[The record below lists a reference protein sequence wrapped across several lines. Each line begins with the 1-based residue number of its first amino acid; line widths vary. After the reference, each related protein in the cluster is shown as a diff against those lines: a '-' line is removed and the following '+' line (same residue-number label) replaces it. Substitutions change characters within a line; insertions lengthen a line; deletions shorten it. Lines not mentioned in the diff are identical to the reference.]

1 MGQGSVTISLVQ
13 ELGLD
18 RLASLAIMGLGKNAG
33 KTTVLNHIVRAC
45 SQSDFSRVL
54 ALTSVGRDGEDEDLV
69 TGGVKPRIFVKEGS
83 LVATSCSSVGK
94 CDAVLEV
101 LALTG
106 IHTAAGE
113 IAIARARSGG
123 YLELAGPSMAQDL
136 SLCEKLLRQ
145 QEPDCLFLV
154 DGALDRKSQAGGG
167 LTKAVILVAGMD
179 NAATMEVLA
188 EKTAAQASLLTLP
201 SMAETDRRI
210 MQEVMDEKPGA
221 RAVITGE
228 GGTVRRVLEMP
239 ALVGHERQVAEALLP
254 DDRVL
259 LLRGAVTERLVDALL
274 STRGVQGMTWAAE
287 DGTRFFITGR
297 TLARLKRQKVK
308 LAVIHE
314 LTLPAI
320 FVNPARRDGSQVD
333 GKALRETVRAV
344 VDLPV
349 FELGPALD

>member
-1 MGQGSVTISLVQ
+1 MVQTGTPSLVN

-45 SQSDFSRVL
+45 DQASFPRVL

-69 TGGVKPRIFVKEGS
+69 TGGMKPRIFVKEGW
-83 LVATSCSSVGK
+83 LAATARGSVGK
-94 CDAVLEV
+94 CDAVLEI

-106 IHTAAGE
+106 IHTATGE

-136 SLCEKLLRQ
+136 SLCEKLLRRE
-145 QEPDCLFLV
+145 EPDCLFLV

-167 LTKAVILVAGMD
+167 LTQAVVLVAGMA
-179 NAATMEVLA
+179 NAASMEGLA
-188 EKTAAQASLLTLP
+188 EKTAAQVSLLTLP
-201 SMAETDRRI
+201 SMAEADRLA
-210 MQEVMDEKPGA
+210 MQEAMDESPGA
-221 RAVITGE
+221 RAVIIGE
-228 GGTVRRVLEMP
+228 EGTVRVLEMP
-239 ALVGHERQVAEALLP
+239 SLVGHERQVAESLLP

-274 STRGVQGMTWAAE
+274 SAGGIRGMTLAAE
-287 DGTRFFITGR
+287 DGTRFFITAR
-297 TLARLKRQKVK
+297 TLARLERQKVK

-314 LTLPAI
+314 LQLPAI
-320 FVNPARRDGSQVD
+320 FVNPARRDGSLAD
-333 GKALRETVRAV
+333 EKALVKAIRSL

-349 FELGPALD
+349 FEMGPALD

>member
-1 MGQGSVTISLVQ
+1 VRTGTPSLVN

-45 SQSDFSRVL
+45 DQASFPRVL

-69 TGGVKPRIFVKEGS
+69 TGGMKPRIFVKEGW
-83 LVATSCSSVGK
+83 LAATARGSVGK
-94 CDAVLEV
+94 CDAVLEI

-106 IHTAAGE
+106 IHTATGE

-136 SLCEKLLRQ
+136 SLCEKLLRRE
-145 QEPDCLFLV
+145 EPDCLFLV

-167 LTKAVILVAGMD
+167 LTQAVVLVAGMA
-179 NAATMEVLA
+179 NAASMEELA
-188 EKTAAQASLLTLP
+188 EKTAAQVSLLTLP
-201 SMAETDRRI
+201 SMAEADRLA
-210 MQEVMDEKPGA
+210 MQEAMDESPGA
-221 RAVITGE
+221 RAVIIGE
-228 GGTVRRVLEMP
+228 EGTVRVLEMP
-239 ALVGHERQVAEALLP
+239 SLVGHERQVAESLLP

-274 STRGVQGMTWAAE
+274 SAGGIRGMTLAAE
-287 DGTRFFITGR
+287 DGTRFFITAR
-297 TLARLKRQKVK
+297 TLARLERQKVK

-314 LTLPAI
+314 LQLPAI
-320 FVNPARRDGSQVD
+320 FVNPARRDGSLAD
-333 GKALRETVRAV
+333 EKALVKAIRSL

-349 FELGPALD
+349 FEMGPALD

>member
-1 MGQGSVTISLVQ
+1 MVQTGTPSLVN

-45 SQSDFSRVL
+45 DQASFPRVL

-69 TGGVKPRIFVKEGS
+69 TGGMKPRIFVKEGW
-83 LVATSCSSVGK
+83 LAATARGSVGK
-94 CDAVLEV
+94 CDAVLEI

-106 IHTAAGE
+106 IHTATGE

-136 SLCEKLLRQ
+136 SLCEKLLRRE
-145 QEPDCLFLV
+145 EPDCLFLV

-167 LTKAVILVAGMD
+167 LTQAVVLVAGMA
-179 NAATMEVLA
+179 NAASMEGLA

-201 SMAETDRRI
+201 SMAEADRLA
-210 MQEVMDEKPGA
+210 MQEAMDESPGA
-221 RAVITGE
+221 RAVIIGE
-228 GGTVRRVLEMP
+228 EGTVRVLEMP
-239 ALVGHERQVAEALLP
+239 SLVGHERQVAESLLP

-274 STRGVQGMTWAAE
+274 SAGGIRGMTLAAE
-287 DGTRFFITGR
+287 DGTRFFITAR
-297 TLARLKRQKVK
+297 TLARLERQKVK

-314 LTLPAI
+314 LQLPAI
-320 FVNPARRDGSQVD
+320 FVNPARRDGSLAD
-333 GKALRETVRAV
+333 EKALVKAIRSL

-349 FELGPALD
+349 FEMGPALD

>member
-1 MGQGSVTISLVQ
+1 MVRTGTPSLVN

-69 TGGVKPRIFVKEGS
+69 TGGMKPRIFVKEGW
-83 LVATSCSSVGK
+83 LAATARGSVGK
-94 CDAVLEV
+94 CDAVLEI

-106 IHTAAGE
+106 IHTATGE

-123 YLELAGPSMAQDL
+123 YLELAGPSIAQDL
-136 SLCEKLLRQ
+136 SLCEKLLRRE
-145 QEPDCLFLV
+145 EPDCLFLV

-167 LTKAVILVAGMD
+167 LTQAVVLVAGMA
-179 NAATMEVLA
+179 NAASMEGLA

-201 SMAETDRRI
+201 SMAEADRLAV
-210 MQEVMDEKPGA
+210 QVAMDERPGA

-239 ALVGHERQVAEALLP
+239 SLVGHEKQVAESLLP

-274 STRGVQGMTWAAE
+274 STGGIQGMTLAAE
-287 DGTRFFITGR
+287 DGTRFFITAR
-297 TLARLKRQKVK
+297 TLARLERQKVK
-308 LAVIHE
+308 LAVLHE
-314 LTLPAI
+314 LQLPAV
-320 FVNPARRDGSQVD
+320 FVNPARRDGSLADEKELV
-333 GKALRETVRAV
+333 KTVRSV

-349 FELGPALD
+349 FEMGPTLD

>member
-1 MGQGSVTISLVQ
+1 MVRTGTPSLVN

-45 SQSDFSRVL
+45 DQASFPRVL

-69 TGGVKPRIFVKEGS
+69 TGGMKPRIFVKEGW
-83 LVATSCSSVGK
+83 LAATARGSVGK
-94 CDAVLEV
+94 CDAVLEI

-106 IHTAAGE
+106 IHTATGE

-136 SLCEKLLRQ
+136 SLCEKLLRRE
-145 QEPDCLFLV
+145 EPDCLFLV

-167 LTKAVILVAGMD
+167 LTQAVVLVAGMA
-179 NAATMEVLA
+179 NAASMEGLA
-188 EKTAAQASLLTLP
+188 EKTAAQVSLLTLP
-201 SMAETDRRI
+201 SMAEADRLA
-210 MQEVMDEKPGA
+210 MQEAMDESPGA
-221 RAVITGE
+221 RAVIIGE
-228 GGTVRRVLEMP
+228 EGTVRVLEMP
-239 ALVGHERQVAEALLP
+239 SLVGHERQVAESLLP

-274 STRGVQGMTWAAE
+274 SAGGIRGMTLAAE
-287 DGTRFFITGR
+287 DGTRFFITAR
-297 TLARLKRQKVK
+297 TLARLERQKVK

-314 LTLPAI
+314 LQLPAI
-320 FVNPARRDGSQVD
+320 FVNPARRDGSLAD
-333 GKALRETVRAV
+333 EKALVKAIRSL

-349 FELGPALD
+349 FEMGPALD